1 MSRVSKL
8 KTTVKENIVSAKLRI
23 VHPMFTTRQAKQR
36 GVIQDYVV
44 DVVAFVGE
52 REVYHFVPTEWVSR
66 DPLFK
71 FKFKQKE
78 IKVGDTLLVTWKT
91 LLGKTDTISCQ
102 IK

>member
-1 MSRVSKL
+1 MSKASKL
-8 KTTVKENIVSAKLRI
+8 KATSKENVVSAKLRI
-23 VHPMFTTRQAKQR
+23 VHPMLTVKKAKQK
-36 GVIQDYVV
+36 GVIQDYIV

-78 IKVGDTLLVTWKT
+78 INMGDTLLVTWKT